1 MRFLQPP
8 VSVSVLSINIGL
20 ANQSYMKER
29 LSMDI
34 GEQRQFKT
42 ADVIHD
48 IENNVVSVIRVS
60 I

>member
-1 MRFLQPP
+1 MRILQPP
-8 VSVSVLSINIGL
+8 VSVSSINMGI

-34 GEQRQFKT
+34 DEKRQFKT
-42 ADVIHD
+42 RDVMHD